1 MPKNAKKNVYKEKE
15 FNIYVLWKFLPAHLK
30 GMQKNDLKLSGYED
44 PLISKIIKIK
54 NQTEFA
60 NYFHIKD
67 LGTLT
72 DWNKR
77 IKKDG
82 ITSPSLKTNLNDK
95 FGSIEEKISLPNI
108 SKLRS
113 KINKQN
119 KIILLLKEDIIVLKK
134 ELDKTRRKKQ
144 TKKIVVAT
152 SNELSSPA
160 SVNTPVE
167 IKLNRPTFIQR
178 VKSLFNF

>member
-1 MPKNAKKNVYKEKE
+1 MPKVYKEKE

-30 GMQKNDLKLSGYED
+30 GMQKNDLKLSGYDD

-77 IKKDG
+77 IKDS

-134 ELDKTRRKKQ
+134 ELDKTRRKKH

-160 SVNTPVE
+160 SINTPVE
-167 IKLNRPTFIQR
+167 IKT
-178 VKSLFNF
+178 